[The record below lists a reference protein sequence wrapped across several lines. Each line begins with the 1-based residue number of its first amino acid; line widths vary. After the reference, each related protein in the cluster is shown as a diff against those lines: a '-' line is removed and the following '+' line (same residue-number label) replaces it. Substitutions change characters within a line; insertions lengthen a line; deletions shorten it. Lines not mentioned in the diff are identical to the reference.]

1 MKEQQMA
8 GIHDSWD
15 NKHRER
21 WQMAG
26 RWRNDLLA
34 ALLLA
39 CFAFWINRGMEVRG
53 LYMDDLY
60 LWSCYGEQSFLK
72 FVFPVGSTRFRF
84 LYYLAAWMEL
94 GIAGTHVE
102 WIVPFNILLNVGLA
116 FTLYRMARRYSRS
129 SYVGALCGFAFLA
142 SRLSYYQIG
151 QLYGLMET
159 MALWMAVGILYLLSG
174 FLNDHGGKDY
184 RRFYVACGLYFGVC
198 FVHERYMVLLPL
210 FFLVLLCRK
219 VRRWRLW
226 AVPAGTFAAVQAVR
240 LLTIGSVMPAGTGRT
255 QVAETFALGDALLYA
270 LSQVA
275 YLFGVNA
282 GPEHLNGQNFRQAP
296 AWVMILIMAADLM
309 LLAVLAAFL
318 VKMVQEWRHCGSYL
332 CTSLL
337 FIGFIAGCIACS
349 SVTIRVEMRWV
360 YVSYAGALLYLSW
373 MYGALTE
380 KMIEQ
385 GTWMRGVAFL
395 AMLTLYV
402 VLMLPVELYYRGLY
416 PNLYFMADQ
425 QRYNSLAEETYG
437 TYGEGI
443 FGKTVYIVRDAYG
456 GDAFEMEDF
465 TRDTFLKVFDKDRKA
480 ENTRIVHLDD
490 VREIGLVTDDM
501 VILQEDPASNCYRNI
516 TRGVK
521 ALKCR
526 GIYGYYEDG
535 WIDESARIQVM
546 AGSQGVIELDFYYP
560 GEITRDQWIMVYV
573 NEEPQAYL
581 ELREAQSHTVI
592 EVRPY
597 ETVTLDFK
605 TNFYVP
611 DAREQRGKQRLA
623 VVLGMKAD

>member
-1 MKEQQMA
+1 MKEQQMV

-116 FTLYRMARRYSRS
+116 FTLYWMARRYSRS

-255 QVAETFALGDALLYA
+255 QVAETFALGDAMLYA
-270 LSQVA
+270 LSQVPIC
-275 YLFGVNA
+275 L
-282 GPEHLNGQNFRQAP
+282 
-296 AWVMILIMAADLM
+296 
-309 LLAVLAAFL
+309 
-318 VKMVQEWRHCGSYL
+318 GSMP
-332 CTSLL
+332 
-337 FIGFIAGCIACS
+337 G
-349 SVTIRVEMRWV
+349 
-360 YVSYAGALLYLSW
+360 
-373 MYGALTE
+373 
-380 KMIEQ
+380 
-385 GTWMRGVAFL
+385 
-395 AMLTLYV
+395 
-402 VLMLPVELYYRGLY
+402 
-416 PNLYFMADQ
+416 
-425 QRYNSLAEETYG
+425 
-437 TYGEGI
+437 
-443 FGKTVYIVRDAYG
+443 
-456 GDAFEMEDF
+456 
-465 TRDTFLKVFDKDRKA
+465 
-480 ENTRIVHLDD
+480 
-490 VREIGLVTDDM
+490 
-501 VILQEDPASNCYRNI
+501 RNI
-516 TRGVK
+516 
-521 ALKCR
+521 
-526 GIYGYYEDG
+526 
-535 WIDESARIQVM
+535 
-546 AGSQGVIELDFYYP
+546 
-560 GEITRDQWIMVYV
+560 
-573 NEEPQAYL
+573 
-581 ELREAQSHTVI
+581 
-592 EVRPY
+592 
-597 ETVTLDFK
+597 
-605 TNFYVP
+605 
-611 DAREQRGKQRLA
+611 
-623 VVLGMKAD
+623 